1 MEKNEDPEWSKAVSF
16 NLSQIFTGDFE
27 FAEVS
32 LAANMWIGD
41 LNRLK
46 FKQEG
51 AAADSLKEKT
61 SVKGFQVLSNLEIT
75 MKPMEIRTFIM
86 SSPHITSHGA
96 RSQEVFQIFPFLIL
110 FVLFKTLVNMFE

>member
-1 MEKNEDPEWSKAVSF
+1 MEKDEDPEWSKAVSF
-16 NLSQIFTGDFE
+16 NLSQIFPGDFE

-41 LNRLK
+41 LDRLK

-51 AAADSLKEKT
+51 AANSLKEKAA
-61 SVKGFQVLSNLEIT
+61 VKGFQVLSNLEIT